1 VNPRDRRQRGR
12 ASERTILHANSFLS
26 DNASFPRLARLA
38 GGAGS
43 ARPRERYWLHPGIS
57 PLGYQAILNGCG
69 GNEMSRSMCSL
80 ATRTHGVRP
89 SEKTAF
95 RVIWGLCPPGDR
107 PWAWPPPGGA
117 GSARPLGRNWPRRG
131 IPHLATRR
139 SFPPDNYVVPRHE

>member
-1 VNPRDRRQRGR
+1 MNPRDRSQRAR
-12 ASERTILHANSFLS
+12 ASERTILYANSFLS

-89 SEKTAF
+89 SEKTASH
-95 RVIWGLCPPGDR
+95 VISGVSPQGRLTPPNPLR
-107 PWAWPPPGGA
+107 GA

-131 IPHLATRR
+131 MPHLATRR
-139 SFPPDNYVVPRHE
+139 SFPPDDYVAPRHE